1 MMDLLLLSNGKV
13 AGNTKVME
21 FALPAIT
28 ELLTRKNVK
37 NVVVIPYAVIRGS
50 HDDRTAMV
58 AESLSHLDVNVT
70 GLHRA
75 EDPVEAI
82 RQADAI
88 IVSGGNTWVLNKT
101 LHDQGLIGPIQQAV
115 MQRGVAYIG
124 WSAGSVISAPT
135 IRTTNDMCIVSAA
148 ITPSLGFVPFQ
159 INAHYIDATIEGH
172 MGETRDERIEEFLI
186 VNPHQSV
193 IGIPEGSWLA
203 VSGETMT
210 YESAN
215 EKPLHWFRL
224 NQERKIVAPGTDVT
238 ELMALDC

>member
-1 MMDLLLLSNGKV
+1 MDLLLLSNGKV

-172 MGETRDERIEEFLI
+172 MGETRDERVDEFLI
-186 VNPHQSV
+186 ANPHQAV
-193 IGIPEGSWLA
+193 IGSPGGSWLA

-215 EKPLHWFRL
+215 DKPLHWFRL

>member
-1 MMDLLLLSNGKV
+1 MMDLLLLSNGKI

-28 ELLTRKNVK
+28 DVFTRKQVK
-37 NVVVIPYAVIRGS
+37 NVLVIPYAVIRSS

-70 GLHRA
+70 GIHRA

-88 IVSGGNTWVLNKT
+88 VCSGGNTWVLNKT
-101 LHDQGLIGPIQQAV
+101 LHDLGLIGPIQQAV
-115 MQRGVAYIG
+115 TQQGVPYVG
-124 WSAGSVISAPT
+124 WSAGAVISAPT

-148 ITPSLGFVPFQ
+148 ITPSLSFVPFQ

-172 MGETRDERIEEFLI
+172 MGETRDERIEEFLV

-203 VSGETMT
+203 VSGDTMT
-210 YESAN
+210 YEAAN
-215 EKPLHWFRL
+215 GKPLHWFKL
-224 NQERKIVAPGTDVT
+224 NQERKLIQAGSDVT
-238 ELMALDC
+238 ELMGLDG

>member
-1 MMDLLLLSNGKV
+1 MDLLLLSNGKV

-215 EKPLHWFRL
+215 DKPLHWFRL

>member
-1 MMDLLLLSNGKV
+1 MDILLLSNGKV

-28 ELLTRKNVK
+28 EVFTRKKVL
-37 NVVVIPYAVIRGS
+37 NVVVIPYAVIRSS

-58 AESLSHLDVNVT
+58 ADSLSHLNVNVT

-75 EDPVEAI
+75 EDPVAAI

-88 IVSGGNTWVLNKT
+88 VVSGGNTWVLNKT

-115 MQRGVAYIG
+115 KERGVPYVG
-124 WSAGSVISAPT
+124 WSAGAVIGAPT

-172 MGETRDERIEEFLI
+172 MGETRDERIAEYLI

-193 IGIPEGSWLA
+193 IGIPEGSWIA
-203 VSGETMT
+203 IQDDKMS
-210 YESAN
+210 YHAAN
-215 EKPLHWFRL
+215 DKPLYWFKL
-224 NQERKIVAPGTDVT
+224 NQEIQKIASGSTLNQLKD
-238 ELMALDC
+238 LDC

>member
-1 MMDLLLLSNGKV
+1 MDLLLLSNGKV

-58 AESLSHLDVNVT
+58 AESLNHLDVNVT

>member
-1 MMDLLLLSNGKV
+1 MDLLLLSNGKV

>member
-1 MMDLLLLSNGKV
+1 MDLLLLSNGKV

-203 VSGETMT
+203 VSGETMM

-215 EKPLHWFRL
+215 DKPLHWFRL

>member
-1 MMDLLLLSNGKV
+1 MDLLLLSNGKV

-37 NVVVIPYAVIRGS
+37 NVLVIPYAVIRGS

-58 AESLSHLDVNVT
+58 ADSLSHLDVNVI
-70 GLHRA
+70 GLHQA
-75 EDPVEAI
+75 ADPVEAI
-82 RQADAI
+82 RNTDAI

-101 LHDQGLIGPIQQAV
+101 LHDLGLIGPIQQAV
-115 MQRGVAYIG
+115 MQRSVAYIG

-186 VNPHQSV
+186 MNPHQSV

-203 VSGETMT
+203 VSDNAMT
-210 YESAN
+210 FEAAN
-215 EKPLHWFRL
+215 DKSLHWFRL
-224 NQERKIVAPGTDVT
+224 NQERRTMAPGTDVS
-238 ELMALDC
+238 ELLGLDG

>member
-1 MMDLLLLSNGKV
+1 MDLLLLSNGKV

-50 HDDRTAMV
+50 HDDRAAMV
-58 AESLSHLDVNVT
+58 ADSLSHLDVNVT
-70 GLHRA
+70 GLHQA
-75 EDPVEAI
+75 ADPVEAI
-82 RQADAI
+82 RNADAI

-101 LHDQGLIGPIQQAV
+101 LHDLGLIGPIQQAV
-115 MQRGVAYIG
+115 MQRGVPYIG

-148 ITPSLGFVPFQ
+148 ITPSLSFVPFQ

-203 VSGETMT
+203 VTDNTMT

-224 NQERKIVAPGTDVT
+224 NQDRCTMAPGTDVS
-238 ELMALDC
+238 ELLGLDC